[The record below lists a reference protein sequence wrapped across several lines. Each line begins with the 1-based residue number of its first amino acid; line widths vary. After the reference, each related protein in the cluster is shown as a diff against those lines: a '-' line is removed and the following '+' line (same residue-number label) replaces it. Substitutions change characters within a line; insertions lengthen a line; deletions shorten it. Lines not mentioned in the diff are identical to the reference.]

1 MSKGTV
7 GASGDLAPLTHMSAI
22 LLGEVEASFR
32 GELISAEEAR
42 NVVGLSRLPRPPKRG
57 LPCLMVLKHP
67 RPSPCR
73 VCFKQRLVLMRRQ
86 LLGQ

>member
-22 LLGEVEASFR
+22 LLGEVEATFR

-42 NVVGLSRLPRPPKRG
+42 NVVGLSRLP
-57 LPCLMVLKHP
+57 
-67 RPSPCR
+67 
-73 VCFKQRLVLMRRQ
+73 
-86 LLGQ
+86 